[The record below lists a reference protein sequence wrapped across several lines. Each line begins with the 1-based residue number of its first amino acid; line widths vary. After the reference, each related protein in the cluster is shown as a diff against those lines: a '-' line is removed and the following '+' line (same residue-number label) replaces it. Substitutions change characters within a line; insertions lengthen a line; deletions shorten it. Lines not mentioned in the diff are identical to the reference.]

1 MTTVNLYTMT
11 VPAMQRGLNNL
22 TTILDKAQAF
32 ADEKKVDPAVLPEQR
47 LILDMLPFKR
57 QVQIACDFAKGAVAR
72 LSGAEPPKFD
82 DTEATLADLKLRIA
96 KTLDYMQSVPVS
108 ALDGSESRVISL
120 KVRGNDVQMD
130 GYTYVTLM
138 VLPNFYFHL
147 TTAYNLLRMNGVQI
161 GKSDFIGAA

>member
-1 MTTVNLYTMT
+1 MTTVNLYSMT